1 MISIAFNCR
10 YPKKSNAPFRNR
22 NRERNEF
29 RGTSVLGDCEWSKS
43 SVDSAATMSTTTPSP
58 SAVVWNDRGFFVP
71 GARCDAV
78 DWLLLFPIVFSR
90 KQPQKNSVN
99 DKMQHVN
106 KQNSI
111 LSKVTVNWINFWLQ
125 QITWPLLMKLMQAR
139 NLSCSICQGSG
150 RNTVSSSASLRIH
163 THLCHHQQKIL
174 CQLLTRLFSLTGK
187 LTKSK

>member
-10 YPKKSNAPFRNR
+10 YPKTSNAPFRNR

-90 KQPQKNSVN
+90 KQPQKNSAN
-99 DKMQHVN
+99 DKMQDVN

-125 QITWPLLMKLMQAR
+125 QVTWCKPGTEVVVFARAQAEKLYQVLPAWES
-139 NLSCSICQGSG
+139 NPYSSLSLPAKDP
-150 RNTVSSSASLRIH
+150 VSASD
-163 THLCHHQQKIL
+163 
-174 CQLLTRLFSLTGK
+174 
-187 LTKSK
+187 